1 MTMNEQALREL
12 QQVREFP
19 ALSILMPT
27 YYKSPDDLQQNP
39 VRFKKMMRQA
49 IDRLLKKHSK
59 AELKSLLDNLDA
71 AAETIDFDHPQK
83 GLAVFAS
90 NSVGKSYPLP
100 FSVDEQV
107 VIEETFAT
115 RHLVHAR
122 NRAKRYYLLLL
133 TLDICRLYEC
143 QRDQLHEIHF
153 NGFPYNSQQE
163 DVDTEWTGDFGVD
176 SGRYDTRQGREFLHH
191 VDESLEAIIGDNEL
205 PLVIAGVERNLASF
219 CKVSKHKN
227 RLIAT
232 VEGSYEKTPV
242 AELSQ
247 IIWSAARKGFNSK
260 RKEVLE
266 QLENAV
272 GAKQFASGIDGVW
285 RMAQEGRVA
294 TLLVEEGFRYPA
306 SVSDDG
312 LSIKGIPENYTHNTV
327 ADAVDEI
334 IETVLQRSGQVV
346 FQEKGALDG
355 HNQIAAITRF

>member
-1 MTMNEQALREL
+1 MNEQALREL

-19 ALSILMPT
+19 ALSILLPT
-27 YYKSPDDLQQNP
+27 YYKSSDDLQQNP
-39 VRFKKMMRQA
+39 VRFKKLMRQA
-49 IDRLLKKHSK
+49 IDRLLENHSK
-59 AELKSLLDNLDA
+59 AQLKSLLENLDA

-90 NSVGKSYPLP
+90 NSIGRSYPLS
-100 FSVDEQV
+100 FAVDEQV

-122 NRAKRYYLLLL
+122 NRSKRYYLLLL
-133 TLDICRLYEC
+133 TRDICRLYEC
-143 QRDQLHEIHF
+143 QRDQLREIQEK
-153 NGFPYNSQQE
+153 GFPKTSGQE
-163 DVDTEWTGDFGVD
+163 GVDSEWTGDFGVD
-176 SGRYDTRQGREFLHH
+176 SGRYDTRQGREFLHQ
-191 VDESLEAIIGDNEL
+191 VDESVEAVIGGNEL

-219 CKVSKHKN
+219 DKISKHKN

-232 VEGSYEKTPV
+232 VEGSYEKTPI

-247 IIWSAARKGFNSK
+247 IVWGAARKGFDRK
-260 RKEVLE
+260 RKQVLD

-294 TLLVEEGFRYPA
+294 TLLVEEGFHYPA

-312 LSIKGIPENYTHNTV
+312 LSIKGVPENYNHNTV
-327 ADAVDEI
+327 SDAVDEV
-334 IETVLQRSGQVV
+334 IETVLKRSGQVV

-355 HNQIAAITRF
+355 HKQIAAITRF